1 MGRYMPFFVLFSV
14 FMGFL
19 FPGPLGFLN
28 AFSVGLFAF
37 MTFSNS
43 LGGGFRE
50 LWGVFHHPL
59 PVVVVLVLLH
69 VVMPLIA
76 LGLGNLFFPDAP
88 LFTIGL
94 VLEYAIPTAVA
105 SLMWAGMSGGN
116 TALCLSLVLLDTVC
130 APVVI
135 PLTLQL
141 LVGSVVK
148 MDTASMMQDMVFM
161 IALPA
166 LAAMTLYA
174 VTGGRVAT
182 TLKPRLSPFSK
193 IAMLLVIVSNATGCA
208 PFLRNLNGTLVLV
221 MLVVFF
227 LCLLGFFLAYWCGRL
242 LKLDF
247 PTIETMALTGGMR
260 NISAGAVLAQ
270 AYFPADVLF
279 PVAFSPVFL
288 QVTTSLVVKV
298 LQNTRPGK
306 AYFAAQA
313 QAASSS
319 DAPSQGHA

>member
-1 MGRYMPFFVLFSV
+1 
-14 FMGFL
+14 
-19 FPGPLGFLN
+19 
-28 AFSVGLFAF
+28 
-37 MTFSNS
+37 
-43 LGGGFRE
+43 
-50 LWGVFHHPL
+50 
-59 PVVVVLVLLH
+59 
-69 VVMPLIA
+69 
-76 LGLGNLFFPDAP
+76 
-88 LFTIGL
+88 
-94 VLEYAIPTAVA
+94 
-105 SLMWAGMSGGN
+105 
-116 TALCLSLVLLDTVC
+116 
-130 APVVI
+130 
-135 PLTLQL
+135 
-141 LVGSVVK
+141 
-148 MDTASMMQDMVFM
+148 
-161 IALPA
+161 
-166 LAAMTLYA
+166 
-174 VTGGRVAT
+174 
-182 TLKPRLSPFSK
+182 
-193 IAMLLVIVSNATGCA
+193 
-208 PFLRNLNGTLVLV
+208 